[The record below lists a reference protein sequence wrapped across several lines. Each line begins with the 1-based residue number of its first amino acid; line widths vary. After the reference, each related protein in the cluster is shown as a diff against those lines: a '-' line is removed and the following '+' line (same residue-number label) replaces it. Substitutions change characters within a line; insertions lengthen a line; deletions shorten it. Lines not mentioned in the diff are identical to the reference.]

1 MACKICWVGSATQSQ
16 TAGFSSWLTVRSYSR
31 ETTWVVKTREERRN
45 LKRQGNDRC
54 TENRSGREKRGWC
67 FGSKRRVFREIKG
80 EAGKTERRCGGGKW
94 KQWKRR
100 EGVKE
105 KKEKAG
111 GEHGNLP
118 KQAIWHHAPAV
129 RQASWPLFPAWDDPP
144 AVPRGGRGRETC
156 RESAVWERERGRG
169 GNKALFICR
178 IFFKAGRSAEKKRC
192 SDRETRG
199 TSRPKVQRAWLCRPP
214 VRLRQSASVHSGSS
228 SIYKRYK
235 RISNLG
241 GPLKNHPHRAAR
253 GGLSVGVTRVEF
265 GQLAQEQ
272 FGPDLVLQLVDEGS
286 SMWS

>member
-1 MACKICWVGSATQSQ
+1 MKAVEEERGSKGKEREGRWGAWQPPEAGNLTPRTSRPSGQLTAISSMRWPTSC
-16 TAGFSSWLTVRSYSR
+16 TAG
-31 ETTWVVKTREERRN
+31 
-45 LKRQGNDRC
+45 
-54 TENRSGREKRGWC
+54 
-67 FGSKRRVFREIKG
+67 
-80 EAGKTERRCGGGKW
+80 
-94 KQWKRR
+94 
-100 EGVKE
+100 
-105 KKEKAG
+105 
-111 GEHGNLP
+111 
-118 KQAIWHHAPAV
+118 
-129 RQASWPLFPAWDDPP
+129 
-144 AVPRGGRGRETC
+144 GGRGRETC
-156 RESAVWERERGRG
+156 RESVCVREREGG

-178 IFFKAGRSAEKKRC
+178 SFFKAGRSAEKTRC

-199 TSRPKVQRAWLCRPP
+199 ASRPEVQRAWLCRPP

-286 SMWS
+286 SVWS